1 MFANFNEI
9 PAMTFQG
16 IKETKHYGWMGAQ
29 TDKVKTVYPPQTKF
43 AGAIKSLASSGI
55 HFWIEWEFKIKYI
68 QLILTNSKS
77 LGLEVLFLEN
87 TSVVL
92 IIGR

>member
-55 HFWIEWEFKIKYI
+55 HF
-68 QLILTNSKS
+68 
-77 LGLEVLFLEN
+77 
-87 TSVVL
+87 
-92 IIGR
+92 